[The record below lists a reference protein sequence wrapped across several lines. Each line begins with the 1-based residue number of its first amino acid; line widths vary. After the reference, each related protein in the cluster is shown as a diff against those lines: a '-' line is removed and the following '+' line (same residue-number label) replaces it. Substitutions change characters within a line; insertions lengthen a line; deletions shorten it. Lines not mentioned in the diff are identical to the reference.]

1 MLTQTTELSAV
12 NFMLAAVGEAPI
24 TNLEADLAESE
35 IARSTLEATSREV
48 QSRGWSWNT
57 QRNREMPLASNGEIL
72 LPVNTLK
79 VDVVDSY
86 SGRTNPNKRVAAR
99 KNKLYDLLERT
110 FVFDEKQN
118 LDLVLGL
125 DFDDIT
131 ESARNYIKLFATSR
145 YMQTVLGSDV
155 DMQAMQQQAQI
166 AWVQLE
172 QEEDELGDLN
182 FVTGNPLS
190 QFTALRT
197 RILG

>member
-99 KNKLYDLLERT
+99 QNKLYDLLERT
-110 FVFDEKQN
+110 FVFEEKQN

>member
-1 MLTQTTELSAV
+1 
-12 NFMLAAVGEAPI
+12 MLAAVGEAPI

-99 KNKLYDLLERT
+99 QNKLYDLLERT
-110 FVFDEKQN
+110 FVFEEKQN